1 MKRAVGTALMLA
13 GGATAAV
20 IAGVVAANRIRG
32 DKTASDGG
40 TARADGETG
49 QRHCP
54 NCGRF
59 MSRYGECRLCAAETG
74 MASGCLR
81 QAA

>member
-1 MKRAVGTALMLA
+1 MKRAVGTTLMVA
-13 GGATAAV
+13 GGAAAAV
-20 IAGVVAANRIRG
+20 IAGVVTVNRIRG
-32 DKTASDGG
+32 GG
-40 TARADGETG
+40 TADEGGAARAEGETG

-59 MSRYGECRLCAAETG
+59 MSRYGECRHCAAETG
-74 MASGCLR
+74 IASGCLR